1 MTRADL
7 GKDPEDVSRM
17 FDRVAKRYDILNDL
31 LSLGQTKRWRKKV
44 NKIIAPKPGERILD
58 IAAGTG
64 TSSAALARSGAEV
77 IAVDFSRGMIETG
90 KRLHP
95 DLTFVF
101 GDALALPFN
110 DDEFDIAT
118 ISFGLRN
125 THDTSKA
132 LAEALRVTRPG
143 GRIYVVEFSHPTS
156 SVFRTI
162 YFKYLLRALPPIAKR
177 FSSNP
182 DAYIYLAESIMAW
195 PNQRDLAALMTGAG
209 WQEVT
214 WRDLTAGVVAVHIGR
229 KRASISAS

>member
-44 NKIIAPKPGERILD
+44 SKIIAPKPGERILD

-110 DDEFDIAT
+110 DNEFDIAT

>member
-17 FDRVAKRYDILNDL
+17 FDRVAKRYDLLNDL

-44 NKIIAPKPGERILD
+44 NRIISPKPGMRILD

-64 TSSAALARSGAEV
+64 TSSAALAKSGA
-77 IAVDFSRGMIETG
+77 AVTALDFSKGMIETG

-95 DLTFVF
+95 ELTFIY
-101 GDALALPFN
+101 GDALALPFEA
-110 DDEFDIAT
+110 DQFDITT

-125 THDTSKA
+125 TNDTSKA
-132 LAEALRVTRPG
+132 LREALRVTRPG
-143 GRIYVVEFSHPTS
+143 GSIYVVEFSHPIS
-156 SVFRTI
+156 RIFRTI

-182 DAYIYLAESIMAW
+182 EAYIYLAESIIAW
-195 PNQRDLAALMTGAG
+195 PNQRDLAALISGAG
-209 WQEVT
+209 WEQVS
-214 WRDLTAGVVAVHIGR
+214 WKDLTAGVVAVHTARKGR
-229 KRASISAS
+229 